1 MSTAWYR
8 GKVIPRAI
16 RRWEHSPSL
25 SNTRS
30 KNRLLHAVEIW
41 DTTCIVTNFAAD
53 VLINPANS
61 RLSGVAKFP
70 YFPKGGPQPKELPGK
85 DAHHIMGYVTQWGGM
100 EVGQG
105 MMFAANVVDGLVH
118 QLGGATLRKQ
128 LATIAEC
135 PEGEAV
141 ITTHAD
147 DDALPFST
155 IVHTVPP
162 FYNHSDNDLLQRC
175 YYNSLRLIHKH
186 DFHHQN
192 DSIRVACPLLG
203 AGCRGFPPLE
213 AMQRAA
219 QAVVAC
225 IHTETETSTLSDSN
239 RRVTLAFGI
248 PSSDLRDAFLQTI
261 DQTIQDCQNETIKT
275 IDLVKDH

>member
-8 GKVIPRAI
+8 GKVIPSVI
-16 RRWEHSPSL
+16 RRWEYDPPSL
-25 SNTRS
+25 SSTIDAS
-30 KNRLLHAVEIW
+30 CKRLLQAVEIW
-41 DTTCIVTNFAAD
+41 DTPCIVTNFEAD

-61 RLSGVAKFP
+61 RLTGVTKFP
-70 YFPKGGPQPKELPGK
+70 YFPKGGPQPKEQPAK

-118 QLGGATLRKQ
+118 QLGGANLRKQ
-128 LATIAEC
+128 LAAIGEC

-141 ITTHAD
+141 MTTHD
-147 DDALPFST
+147 DDDSALPFSK

-162 FYNHSDNDLLQRC
+162 FYNLSDNNLLQRC
-175 YYNSLRLIHKH
+175 YYNSLRLVHQQN
-186 DFHHQN
+186 FHHQK

-203 AGCRGFPPLE
+203 AGCRGFPPQE

-219 QAVVAC
+219 NAVVDC
-225 IHTETETSTLSDSN
+225 IHKETESSALVDPN
-239 RRVTLAFGI
+239 KRFTLAFGI
-248 PSSDLRDAFLQTI
+248 PSRDLRDTFVQIMEQAMLH
-261 DQTIQDCQNETIKT
+261 CQK
-275 IDLVKDH
+275 